1 MKSKKKNQSKPQ
13 AGTRFPTTGC
23 TITDTTAWLWFRPLA
38 FESIPMLTD
47 VCQGEGNT
55 LRGNYWFARPTNEL
69 FGSSG
74 STGSAPRAAQ
84 PLLPIGSSSPQ
95 QSSPALLLPQPA
107 WTLPSRSPNLPR
119 SHGGSSRLLPSKP
132 SPCLTCLE
140 LPSAAGPVQPPALRG
155 AWAMS
160 TAAEGDLHIVLG
172 TQRAK
177 DAISRKLCLFFFFF
191 FPFQP
196 SLGYFL
202 FLSFC

>member
-1 MKSKKKNQSKPQ
+1 MKSKKKKQSKPQ

-74 STGSAPRAAQ
+74 STGSSPRAAQ

-107 WTLPSRSPNLPR
+107 WTLPSRSPALEPKPAQEPRGLIQAPAEQTFPLPDLPGAPQCR
-119 SHGGSSRLLPSKP
+119 WPRAAPGPARRTGDEHG
-132 SPCLTCLE
+132 C
-140 LPSAAGPVQPPALRG
+140 RG
-155 AWAMS
+155 
-160 TAAEGDLHIVLG
+160 
-172 TQRAK
+172 
-177 DAISRKLCLFFFFF
+177 
-191 FPFQP
+191 
-196 SLGYFL
+196 
-202 FLSFC
+202 